1 MVRAAPPPWC
11 PASGQASIQASVHPH
26 EDEGTM
32 FQELLAGPA
41 GPVVIF
47 FLRISDVSL
56 ATVRMLLMV
65 RNKKLLVPVLAF
77 FEVSIWVFA
86 VGTVVQHLSSP
97 WHLLGY
103 AGGYATGN
111 VVGMF
116 IEERLALGLA
126 TVRTMVREGG
136 VELAAALREGGFAVT
151 EMTGRGRDGMVDVLY
166 SVLRRRRVA
175 PYVRMV
181 NETAP
186 DSFVVVEEPR
196 GVQRGWLFPLRKK

>member
-1 MVRAAPPPWC
+1 
-11 PASGQASIQASVHPH
+11 
-26 EDEGTM
+26 M

-65 RNKKLLVPVLAF
+65 RNKKMLVPVLAF
-77 FEVSIWVFA
+77 FEVSIWVIA

-97 WHLLGY
+97 WHVLGY

-111 VVGMF
+111 LVGMM

-126 TVRTMVREGG
+126 TIRTMVTTGG
-136 VELAAALREGGFAVT
+136 EELANALRTSGYGVT
-151 EMTGRGRDGMVDVLY
+151 ETIGRGKDGAVEMLY
-166 SVLRRRRVA
+166 SVVRRRRVGS
-175 PYVRMV
+175 YVRMV
-181 NETAP
+181 DEAAP

-196 GVQRGWLFPLRKK
+196 AVHRGWLFPLRKK

>member
-1 MVRAAPPPWC
+1 
-11 PASGQASIQASVHPH
+11 
-26 EDEGTM
+26 M

-65 RNKKLLVPVLAF
+65 RNRKLLVPILAF

-86 VGTVVQHLSSP
+86 VATVVQHLSSP
-97 WHLLGY
+97 WHLMGY

-111 VVGMF
+111 IVGML

-126 TVRTMVREGG
+126 TVRTMVADGG
-136 VELAAALREGGFAVT
+136 AELAATLRVSGYAVT
-151 EMTGRGRDGMVDVLY
+151 EMAGRGRDGAVEVLY
-166 SVLRRRRVA
+166 SVMHRRRVA

-181 NETAP
+181 NEGAP
-186 DSFVVVEEPR
+186 DSFVVVDEPR
-196 GVQRGWLFPLRKK
+196 AVHRGWLFPLRKK